1 MHASSFTYLGF
12 IFLNLFP
19 DSYTS
24 SVKSNV
30 FEPIRQ
36 NYATGEV
43 VGSVDVV
50 SMVSFYDK

>member
-1 MHASSFTYLGF
+1 MHAPSFTYLGF

-30 FEPIRQ
+30 FEPVRQ

-43 VGSVDVV
+43 VRSVDVV